1 MGNESK
7 KSMQNHKTKSE
18 LDKSQR
24 QRDGTLCPSSGCLG
38 EVDRVGFGLLV
49 YVVEQEKKRCG
60 REFKIKMKSDISL
73 VGISLVGISLVDI
86 SMSHSAAFRKTVFI
100 LA

>member
-7 KSMQNHKTKSE
+7 KSVQNHTTKSE

-24 QRDGTLCPSSGCLG
+24 QRDGTLCPG

-49 YVVEQEKKRCG
+49 YVVERRRCG
-60 REFKIKMKSDISL
+60 REFRIKMEK
-73 VGISLVGISLVDI
+73 
-86 SMSHSAAFRKTVFI
+86 
-100 LA
+100 

>member
-1 MGNESK
+1 MKVK

-24 QRDGTLCPSSGCLG
+24 QRDGTLCPGSGCLG

-49 YVVEQEKKRCG
+49 CVVEQERKRCG
-60 REFKIKMKSDISL
+60 REFKIKMKSEFRWTFQCLTLLHLGKLSL
-73 VGISLVGISLVDI
+73 YLLKL
-86 SMSHSAAFRKTVFI
+86 F
-100 LA
+100 